1 MPTVRTQ
8 VTSTRPPA
16 DVLRILTD
24 FGPNRAKAWA
34 GVNEQHLKVHDQGD
48 NWADVTEG
56 NGIGWERERYT
67 WDAAAGTVSAV
78 TSDSNLWGPG
88 SRWDY
93 RLIPDNGGTKVDVT
107 LQRKGKGKGIKG
119 KLVGALLPLVGKRVI
134 GAGVSKALAVG

>member
-1 MPTVRTQ
+1 MPTVHTQ
-8 VTSTRPPA
+8 VTSPRPPA

-24 FGPNRAKAWA
+24 FGPDRSKAWA
-34 GVNEQHLKVHDQGD
+34 GVNDQHLKVHDQGD

-67 WDAAAGTVSAV
+67 WDAEAGTVSAV

-93 RLIPDNGGTKVDVT
+93 TLTPHNGGTLVDVT
-107 LQRKGKGKGIKG
+107 LQRNGKGIKG
-119 KLVGALLPLVGKRVI
+119 KLVGALLPLIGKKMI
-134 GAGVSKALAVG
+134 GAGVSKALTVG